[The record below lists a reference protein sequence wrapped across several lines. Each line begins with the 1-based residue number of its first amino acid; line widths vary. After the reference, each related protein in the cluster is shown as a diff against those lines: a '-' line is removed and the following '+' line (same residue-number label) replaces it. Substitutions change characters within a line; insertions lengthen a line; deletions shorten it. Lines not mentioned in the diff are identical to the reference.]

1 MKDIGNIVALLVWLG
16 GIWVAI
22 VILGYLMGVI

>member
-16 GIWVAI
+16 GIWIAV
-22 VILGYLMGVI
+22 VILSYLMGAI